1 MIRSAA
7 WSDRD
12 VDMVAPFPFR
22 SMGHRRTIPL
32 LSTSLKPQ
40 SDDYR
45 SGADVLWGLREENQN
60 DTLGN
65 THIEALLNRDVPFT
79 TVLQR
84 VIDLSQSHG
93 LSAATSESSAA
104 CALHLLAAARSNPRL

>member
-1 MIRSAA
+1 
-7 WSDRD
+7 
-12 VDMVAPFPFR
+12 MVAPCTFR
-22 SMGHRRTIPL
+22 SPSHRLTIPL
-32 LSTSLKPQ
+32 SSTSLKPQ
-40 SDDYR
+40 SDDHR
-45 SGADVLWGLREENQN
+45 RGADVWGLREENYN

-79 TVLQR
+79 TVLQP

-104 CALHLLAAARSNPRL
+104 CARHWPAAAQLSQRL